1 MPRHPFRVA
10 GRLVRF
16 LWFCAT
22 ALGDFL
28 VTVRPAERR
37 LVRRD
42 YRLRAEWSHRHA
54 RRLCRILHLR
64 VEAVGPLPAAQL
76 LCSNHLGYLDIVTL
90 VAAAPMVFV
99 SKAEVRAWPLV
110 GWLTQCAGTIYLQRE
125 RKADLPAVVREFAPV
140 IAAGVPVVV
149 FLEGTSSGGD
159 TVLPF
164 RPSLL
169 EPAVANGWAVAPVAL
184 DYSVGEGTVAEEVAY
199 WRDMTFAPHF
209 LNLLSQASLG
219 GRVAF
224 GTSRPAGDDRKTL
237 AKDLHGAV
245 IALRQK
251 A

>member
-22 ALGDFL
+22 ALGDFFF
-28 VTVRPAERR
+28 TVRAAERR
-37 LVRRD
+37 LGQRD
-42 YRLRAEWSHRHA
+42 YRLRSKWSHRHA
-54 RRLCRILHLR
+54 KRLCRILYLEIE
-64 VEAVGPLPAAQL
+64 VVGSLPAAQL
-76 LCSNHLGYLDIVTL
+76 LCSNHLSYLDIVTL

-110 GWLTQCAGTIYLQRE
+110 GWLTQCAGTIYLRRE
-125 RKADLPAVVREFAPV
+125 RKTDLLAVARQFDPV

-159 TVLPF
+159 GVLPF

-169 EPAVANGWAVAPVAL
+169 EPAVANGWSVAPVAL
-184 DYSVGEGTVAEEVAY
+184 DYSVSEGTVAEDVAY
-199 WRDMTFAPHF
+199 WRDMTFAHHF
-209 LNLLSQASLG
+209 LNLLSQTRLG

-224 GTSRPAGDDRKTL
+224 GSARPAGDDRKEL
-237 AKDLHGAV
+237 AKDLHEAV
-245 IALRQK
+245 VALRRH

>member
-28 VTVRPAERR
+28 FTVRPVEGR
-37 LVRRD
+37 LKQRD
-42 YRLRAEWSHRHA
+42 YRLRAEWSHRQA
-54 RRLCRILHLR
+54 RRLYRILHL
-64 VEAVGPLPAAQL
+64 EVGIVGALPSAQL

-99 SKAEVRAWPLV
+99 SKAEVRGWPIV

-125 RKADLPAVVREFAPV
+125 RKTDLPAVAREFAPV

-159 TVLPF
+159 GVLPF

-169 EPAVANGWAVAPVAL
+169 EPAVANGWSVAPVAL
-184 DYSVGEGTVAEEVAY
+184 DYSVSEGSVAEDVAY
-199 WRDMTFAPHF
+199 WRDMTFTPHF
-209 LNLLSQASLG
+209 LKLLSLTRLG

-224 GTSRPAGDDRKTL
+224 GPARPAGDDRKAL
-237 AKDLHGAV
+237 AKDLHGEV
-245 IALRQK
+245 VALRRNV
-251 A
+251 